1 MPKTVFFGSD
11 AFSVIVLNELLRH
24 NLTPALIV
32 TTPDRPQGRGLV
44 LTPSPVQLWATEH
57 GISTLKPERL
67 DDTFIEL
74 LGTGWDLFL
83 LASYGLIVPQRVLD
97 IPAHGTLNVH
107 PSLLPKY
114 RGASPIESAMLDD
127 AKETGVTIMLMDS
140 KMDHGPIVLQ
150 EPAYFAH
157 WPQKPIVE
165 EALATLG
172 GRLLAEAIPLWVSG
186 SIEVTQQQ
194 HEDATFTQKL
204 TKADGELE
212 LTPQNAYKN
221 FLKIQ
226 AYTPWPG
233 TFFFTEKH
241 GKKIRVKITE
251 ATYEHG
257 QLKILRVVP
266 EGKKEVDY
274 ETFLEN

>member
-1 MPKTVFFGSD
+1 MNKTVFFGSD
-11 AFSVIVLNELLRH
+11 AFSVAVLDELVRH
-24 NLTPALIV
+24 NLTPSLIV

-44 LTPSPVQLWATEH
+44 LTPSPVRVWAQEH
-57 GISTLKPERL
+57 GITTLQPERL
-67 DDTFIEL
+67 DASFIAS

-83 LASYGLIVPQRVLD
+83 LASYGLIVPQQVLD
-97 IPAHGTLNVH
+97 IPTHGTLNVH
-107 PSLLPKY
+107 PSLLPQY
-114 RGASPIESAMLDD
+114 RGASPIESAMLADT
-127 AKETGVTIMLMDS
+127 KETGVTIMLMDS
-140 KMDHGPIVLQ
+140 KMDHGPIVMQ
-150 EPAYFAH
+150 ETAYFAH
-157 WPQKPIVE
+157 WPKKPVVE

-172 GRLLAEAIPLWVSG
+172 GRLLAEAIPLWLSG
-186 SIEVTQQQ
+186 SIEATPQQ
-194 HEDATFTQKL
+194 HERATFTQKL
-204 TKADGELE
+204 TKADGELD
-212 LTPQNAYKN
+212 LSADAYKN

-241 GKKIRVKITE
+241 GKRIRVKVTD
-251 ATYEHG
+251 AAYEHG